1 MNSQLKNQKLFYA
14 LDNKVDYI
22 LKNSKKRSVRTVIKA
37 LRKITEGTSSIL
49 EEDLTFDSNVYQNSR
64 MLQVWHR
71 LDNSPNL

>member
-64 MLQVWHR
+64 MLQAWHR

>member
-37 LRKITEGTSSIL
+37 LRNITEGTSSIL
-49 EEDLTFDSNVYQNSR
+49 EEDLVFDSNVYQNSR

>member
-37 LRKITEGTSSIL
+37 LRNITEGTCSIL
-49 EEDLTFDSNVYQNSR
+49 EEDLVFDSNVYQNSR

>member
-22 LKNSKKRSVRTVIKA
+22 LKNSDNRSVKNVIKA
-37 LRKITEGTSSIL
+37 LRRITEGTASIID
-49 EEDLTFDSNVYQNSR
+49 EDLAFYSNTYRNSR